1 MGNLFKRPIFWAFAL
16 LVVLS
21 GIWIAFSEED
31 FSMPSKQEEGVAL
44 RVNETTFTIDYFN
57 AIANQVAMERQMFGG
72 SLSDEELKEMVVE
85 RLTQEALLMELAK
98 KEGIEPTKEEM
109 EKAFKDVMDIY
120 EAENEEELMDALKNE
135 GVSDREELNEIL
147 SSGIKIEKLLEFYQK
162 DIEEVTPEEAKEIY
176 EKEFSQMVEMY
187 EMQDQEINE
196 EDFPSFE
203 EVESDIIKD
212 LMGQRTGEFI
222 VAKIEEM
229 KEAAD
234 VEIYIGIEDLEIE
247 SADQDQMQMP
257 IDPEQQQPPQT
268 EQPPVEIEESID
280 PEQQQPPT
288 EIEEPIQ

>member
-31 FSMPSKQEEGVAL
+31 FSMPSKQEEDVAL

-57 AIANQVAMERQMFGG
+57 VIANQVAMESQMFGG

-109 EKAFKDVMDIY
+109 EEAFKDVMDIY
-120 EAENEEELMDALKNE
+120 QAEDEEDLMGILKNE

-147 SSGIKIEKLLEFYQK
+147 SSGIKIEKLLEFYEK
-162 DIEEVTPEEAKEIY
+162 DIEKVTPEEAKEIY

-203 EVESDIIKD
+203 EVEGDIIRD

-229 KEAAD
+229 KEEAD
-234 VEIYIGIEDLEIE
+234 VEIYIDIEDLEIE
-247 SADQDQMQMP
+247 SANQEQMQMP

-268 EQPPVEIEESID
+268 EQPPI
-280 PEQQQPPT
+280 